1 MSPGLRKDD
10 VRLILR
16 LIYSII
22 FYELLVGS

>member
-16 LIYSII
+16 LISSII
-22 FYELLVGS
+22 FDELLVGS